1 MEIGELLGAHTPTN
15 VVCTAVNSKRNQ
27 VSKDG
32 KSKDCQQRLFCDL
45 HT

>member
-1 MEIGELLGAHTPTN
+1 MEIGELLGAHTPAN
-15 VVCTAVNSKRNQ
+15 VVCTAVNRKRNQ

-32 KSKDCQQRLFCDL
+32 KSKHRQLRLFCDL